1 MVLASGVRKRRVL
14 YLVLGLSCIAVILG
28 VITALSVR
36 ARAPRPVVS
45 PEPSAAFTPTAPP
58 GRAVSIAVSP
68 QENVEPGELIV
79 LTGQGWGVGD
89 EISVDLVA
97 PSGETR
103 FVATATVAPDG
114 SFLVPFFY
122 PLEAPW
128 IRVASVSIRASAG
141 SGGDQLSAVILI
153 AEVGETVVP
162 GGTASPVS
170 TPILQPTATIS
181 PVWSPTFGPTE
192 APLPT
197 SNATPSATAPP
208 RGEETV
214 TATRTPHPWPTPT
227 PTAVP
232 FTWRGEY
239 FSNRFLTGSPTIV
252 RNDTGLDFL
261 WGTGAP
267 ATGMPAD
274 GFSARWTRTAS
285 FQSGTYRFFAS
296 SDDGVRIWVDG
307 VPLINR
313 WSDGASDS
321 YSADRWLGAGNHSL
335 RVEYYENTG
344 LAQLQVWWERLG
356 EFPQWRGEYFSG
368 PNLVGAPVVIR
379 NDADIDFDWGAYS
392 AVAGLPADGFSARW
406 TRDAWFEDGLY
417 RFRAVVDDGLRL
429 TIDDVPVID
438 AWRDGARR
446 EVTADYALLSGSHRV
461 RVEYYERSGQALVQL
476 AWERVAAYPDWKG
489 EYWSNRSLAG
499 SPALVRTDAVIDFNW
514 GWASPAPTL
523 PSTDFSARWTR
534 TAGFDAA
541 TYRFHVLVDDGARLW
556 VDDAL
561 LIDSW
566 RDGAAREVTEDL
578 TLARGDHEIVV
589 TYYEHGGEA
598 RIRVWWE
605 KVDTRISDWKGEYW
619 SNRTLDGKP
628 GLVRND
634 AEIDFDWG
642 RGRIAVGLPED
653 NFSARWRRDVDLRPG
668 VYRFEARADDGIRVY
683 LDGKPI
689 IDEWHGSDG
698 DEVYRVD
705 KSLSGEHDLRVDYY
719 EREGTARVS
728 LSWERISALP
738 TATPTPTPSVTPSA
752 TSTDTPS
759 PTPTPTP
766 SSTPTPTPTT
776 SPVATSTSTPSPTPT
791 LTAEPTATHTPEPT
805 ATTTP
810 DEPAGETPTPSV
822 TPTPTTTPTA
832 TATPTPTP
840 TFTPTFMPTPTDP
853 SKTVRVNEIMPF
865 PAQDGIFDEFEEW
878 IELYNAGDG
887 DVDLSGWLLD
897 DAVGDSEGY
906 RISEGTV
913 LVAGS
918 FALFHG
924 RTTGIVLDDL
934 GDQVRLLAA
943 DGKVVD
949 VVDYGQ
955 LAPNASWCRDE
966 AGIWHND
973 WPPSPGAPNQPSVV
987 TPTSG
992 SILFRF

>member
-1 MVLASGVRKRRVL
+1 MVLTSGARKRRVL
-14 YLVLGLSCIAVILG
+14 YLVLGLSCIAVVLG
-28 VITALSVR
+28 AITALSAR

-45 PEPSAAFTPTAPP
+45 PEPSAAITPTAPP
-58 GRAVSIAVSP
+58 GRAVSIGVSP
-68 QENVEPGELIV
+68 RENVEPGELIV

-97 PSGETR
+97 PSGEMR
-103 FVATATVAPDG
+103 FVATTTVAPDG

-141 SGGDQLSAVILI
+141 SEGDQLSAVIRI

-181 PVWSPTFGPTE
+181 PASPMTSGPTE
-192 APLPT
+192 ATLPT
-197 SNATPSATAPP
+197 SNTTPSATATP
-208 RGEETV
+208 RGEAMA
-214 TATRTPHPWPTPT
+214 TATRTPQPWPTPT

-239 FSNRFLTGSPTIV
+239 FSNRFLTGSPALV
-252 RNDTGLDFL
+252 RNDTRLDFL

-267 ATGMPAD
+267 ATGLPAD
-274 GFSARWTRTAS
+274 GFSARWTRTAN

-307 VPLINR
+307 VLLINR
-313 WSDGASDS
+313 WNEGASVS
-321 YSADRWLGAGNHSL
+321 YSADRWLSAGNHSL

-344 LAQLQVWWERLG
+344 VAQLQVWWGRLG

-368 PNLVGAPVVIR
+368 PNLAGAPMVIR
-379 NDADIDFDWGAYS
+379 NDADIDFDWGSNS
-392 AVAGLPADGFSARW
+392 AVAGLPADGFSVRW
-406 TRDAWFEDGLY
+406 TRDVWFDDGLY
-417 RFRAVVDDGLRL
+417 RFRAVMDDGLRL
-429 TIDDVPVID
+429 TIDGVSVID

-461 RVEYYERSGQALVQL
+461 QVEYYERSGQASVQL
-476 AWERVAAYPDWKG
+476 AWERAAAYPDWKG

-499 SPALVRTDAVIDFNW
+499 SPTLVRNDAVIDFNW
-514 GWASPAPTL
+514 GWASPGPTL
-523 PSTDFSARWTR
+523 PTTDFSVRWTP
-534 TAGFDAA
+534 TDGFDAA

-556 VDDAL
+556 VDDKL

-566 RDGAAREVTEDL
+566 RDGAAREVTKDL
-578 TLARGDHEIVV
+578 TLARGDHVVVV

-628 GLVRND
+628 GLVRNVE
-634 AEIDFDWG
+634 EIDFDWG
-642 RGRIAVGLPED
+642 RGHIAVGLPED

-668 VYRFEARADDGIRVY
+668 VYRFEARADDGVRVY
-683 LDGKPI
+683 LDGKLI
-689 IDEWHGSDG
+689 IDEWHASDG
-698 DEVYRVD
+698 DEAYRVE

-728 LSWERISALP
+728 LSWERIAGLP
-738 TATPTPTPSVTPSA
+738 TATPTQTPSA
-752 TSTDTPS
+752 TPSPTLTGTPS

-766 SSTPTPTPTT
+766 TPMT

-805 ATTTP
+805 VTATP
-810 DEPAGETPTPSV
+810 DEPKGETPTSSV
-822 TPTPTTTPTA
+822 TPTTTASP
-832 TATPTPTP
+832 PPTP
-840 TFTPTFMPTPTDP
+840 TFTPRFTPTPTDP
-853 SKTVRVNEIMPF
+853 PTIVRVNEIMPV

-878 IELYNAGDG
+878 IELLNAGDG

-897 DAVGDSEGY
+897 DAVGESEAH
-906 RISEGTV
+906 RIPEGTV
-913 LVAGS
+913 LVAGG
-918 FALFHG
+918 FGLFHG

-934 GDQVRLLAA
+934 GDQVRLVAA
-943 DGKVVD
+943 DGKVVY

-955 LAPNASWCRDE
+955 LAPNASWSRDE

-973 WPPSPGAPNQPSVV
+973 WPPSPGAPNQPSLVS
-987 TPTSG
+987 PTSG